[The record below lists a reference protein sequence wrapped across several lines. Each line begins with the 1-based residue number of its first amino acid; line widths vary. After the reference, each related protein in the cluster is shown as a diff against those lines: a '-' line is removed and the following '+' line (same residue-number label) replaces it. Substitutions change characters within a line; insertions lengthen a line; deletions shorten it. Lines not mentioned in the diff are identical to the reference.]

1 MQVNINEIENSGELN
16 LSPWVNKIAINTN
29 TDKHSIGLTMK
40 TKLENETNAEKN
52 LWQAF
57 KSYKCCNLTVIFV
70 AEQFEVPVKKLMIKT
85 RSIANEAQA
94 RQIAI
99 YLAHTIFSVS
109 YREVG
114 LYFGRDRTTVA
125 HACKTI
131 EDLRDNTEFDCRLS
145 KLEKLLSEAADFT
158 RAMEFIMAANTDLFN
173 AEGDAQDDWA

>member
-1 MQVNINEIENSGELN
+1 MQVSITEIENSGEIN
-16 LSPWVNKIAINTN
+16 FSPWVNKIAINSN
-29 TDKHSIGLTMK
+29 TDKHGIGLMK
-40 TKLENETNAEKN
+40 KTTPENQANAEKN
-52 LWQAF
+52 LWEAF
-57 KSYKCCNLTVIFV
+57 KSYKCCSLTVIFV

-85 RSIANEAQA
+85 HSIANEAQA

-125 HACKTI
+125 YACKTI
-131 EDLRDNTEFDCRLS
+131 EDLRDNTAFDCRLS
-145 KLEKLLSEAADFT
+145 KLERLLSEAADFT

-173 AEGDAQDDWA
+173 AEEVTQDGWA